1 MTDTLQAALYSI
13 PADDR
18 ETWVQI
24 GMAIKSE
31 LGDAGF
37 DLWNIWSRQSDR
49 YEAMDARVVWRSI
62 KTNGGITIRTL
73 YHEAKTHGWK
83 GEAPARPQVNL
94 DEKRRR
100 AEDQAREDAEAE
112 RMHREA
118 ASFAEKVIAES
129 VFSAHPYL
137 ANKGFPEG
145 QGLVTQRDYY
155 RNGQDVPLVER
166 GSLILPMRDAKTG
179 ALCSLQEIKADG
191 TKKNLAGGR
200 AKGAVHRLG
209 RGFARCYCEGYT
221 TGLSIQAA
229 LAQLYRRD
237 EVVVCF
243 SAQALPQ
250 AASYDWWPDGYVVAD
265 HDLHSCPR
273 CKHRWDGAWE
283 SCCPVC
289 GNTKVTMPAGER
301 YAKQTGLPY
310 WMPPEPGDANDFH
323 QRHGVEAL
331 ADALRGVLKWTGRV
345 ETLSI

>member
-1 MTDTLQAALYSI
+1 MLDSVYAALYSI

-18 ETWVQI
+18 ETWVTMA
-24 GMAIKSE
+24 MAIKSDRGE
-31 LGDAGF
+31 AGF
-37 DLWNIWSRQSDR
+37 TMWDTWSRQSDR
-49 YEAMDARVVWRSI
+49 YKATDAKSVWRSC
-62 KTNGGITIRTL
+62 KPTGGITIATL
-73 YHEAKTHGWK
+73 YYLAKENGWQ
-83 GEAPARPQVNL
+83 GEAPARPQISL

-118 ASFAEKVIAES
+118 VSFAEKVIAES

-155 RNGQDVPLVER
+155 RNGPDVPLVER

-191 TKKNLAGGR
+191 TKKNLPGGR

-209 RGFARCYCEGYT
+209 RGFARWHCEGYT

-250 AASYDWWPDGYVVAD
+250 AAWPEGYVVAD

-273 CKHRWDGAWE
+273 CKHRWDSAWE
-283 SCCPVC
+283 KRDYCPVC

-331 ADALRGVLKWTGRV
+331 ADALRGVLHGKG
-345 ETLSI
+345 

>member
-31 LGDAGF
+31 LGEPGF
-37 DLWNIWSRQSDR
+37 HVWDRWSRQSES
-49 YEAMDARVVWRSI
+49 YKAPDAKAVWRSI
-62 KTNGGITIRTL
+62 KANGGITIRTL
-73 YHEAKTHGWK
+73 YHEAKAHGWQ
-83 GEAPARPQVNL
+83 GEVPARPQISPEERQRL
-94 DEKRRR
+94 
-100 AEDQAREDAEAE
+100 AEQQARQDAEAE

-118 ASFAEKVIAES
+118 AMFAEKVIAES
-129 VFSAHPYL
+129 VLTTHCYL
-137 ANKGFPEG
+137 ARKGFPEA
-145 QGLVTQRDYY
+145 QGLVTQQDYY

-250 AASYDWWPDGYVVAD
+250 AASYDYWWPEGYVVAD

-289 GNTKVTMPAGER
+289 GNTSVTMAAGEK
-301 YAKQTGLPY
+301 YARETRLPY

-331 ADALRGVLKWTGRV
+331 ADALRGVLHWERLTK
-345 ETLSI
+345 L